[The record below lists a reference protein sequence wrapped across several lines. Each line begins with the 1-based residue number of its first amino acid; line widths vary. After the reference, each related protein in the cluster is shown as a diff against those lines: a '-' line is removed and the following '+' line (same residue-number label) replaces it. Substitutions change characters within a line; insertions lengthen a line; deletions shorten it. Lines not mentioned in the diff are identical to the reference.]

1 MKIIIAGA
9 GEIGISL
16 AKYLRAENHD
26 IVLIDS
32 EDEKLNDL
40 SEQLDIQTIHGSA
53 AYPSILE
60 KAGAEDADIF
70 LAVTG
75 NDEVNIVSC
84 SIAKTI
90 FNVSKR
96 IARISSSEY
105 ISLKYK
111 DFLDSQSIDVIV
123 SPEKETADKIVR
135 TMNVSGALD
144 MVSVLDG
151 LVCFVGLRC
160 KKSTPIVGKTLHEMI
175 QITTETGFRIMAISR
190 KLKTLNLSDDLVL
203 KSGDDIYFSVPT
215 KSLTQI
221 LDIFGYESVPPKDII
236 IFGGGRIGWN
246 VAKLLENDDAD
257 HHVTVVEKNEE
268 RAEFLAKTLSN
279 TLVIQGDG
287 LDDSLTDD
295 LNLSNYRIAIST
307 TQSDENNI
315 LLSLLSKRSGVM
327 RTYALIHN
335 PLYQSLLSGL
345 GIDTTVNS
353 NAVMVSSI
361 LQYIRKGKVKNDYF
375 IQSGI
380 GEVLEIEVMKSSKIT
395 KKPLGNLD
403 ISEGIV
409 IGGILRGKL
418 FLPYDKDLIVR
429 PKDIVLIF
437 AEQGTIRDLEKLV
450 SVGFPFF

>member
-16 AKYLRAENHD
+16 AKYLRAEKHD
-26 IVLIDS
+26 IVMIDS
-32 EDEKLNDL
+32 ESEKLDDL

-53 AYPSILE
+53 AYPAVLE
-60 KAGAEDADIF
+60 KAAAGDADIF

-84 SIAKTI
+84 AVAKTI

-105 ISLKYK
+105 LSAKYK
-111 DFLDSQSIDVIV
+111 DFLTFQSIDVVV
-123 SPEKETADKIVR
+123 SPEKETADKIIR
-135 TMNVSGALD
+135 TMNISGALD
-144 MVSVLDG
+144 MASMLDG
-151 LVCFVGLRC
+151 LVCFIGLRC
-160 KKSTPIVGKTLHEMI
+160 KKQTPVIGKTLVEMS
-175 QITTETGFRIMAISR
+175 QITAETGFRVMAVSR
-190 KLKTLNLSDDLVL
+190 KLKTLELSDELVL
-203 KSGDDIYFSVPT
+203 KSGDEVYFSVPSS
-215 KSLTQI
+215 SLTQI
-221 LDIFGYESVPPKDII
+221 LDIFGYESFSPKDII

-246 VAKLLENDDAD
+246 VAKLLEEDTAD
-257 HHVTVVEKNEE
+257 HRVTMVEKDEE
-268 RAEFLAKTLSN
+268 RAEFLAQTLPN
-279 TLVIQGDG
+279 TLIIEGDG

-295 LNLSNYRIAIST
+295 LNLANYRVAIST

-315 LLSLLSKRSGVM
+315 LLSLLSKRSGVV

-335 PLYQSLLSGL
+335 PLYQPLLSGL

-395 KKPLGNLD
+395 KNALGNLD
-403 ISEGIV
+403 IPAGIV
-409 IGGILRGKL
+409 IGGVLRGKV
-418 FLPYDKDLIVR
+418 FLPYHADLIVR
-429 PKDIVLIF
+429 PKDILLVF
-437 AEQGTIRDLEKLV
+437 AERGTIGDLEKLF
-450 SVGFPFF
+450 SVGFSFF